1 MGGGK
6 PPFLSRNYIL
16 VSSFVFR
23 VSAFA
28 LFVIASSVCSVCR
41 TTRAGQTT
49 QSPPAPLL
57 PAPYS
62 TAALPPLSAPPGGPL
77 RGTTKAAARQQRGP
91 LRGYTGA
98 QPSTDHSTDP
108 DNASRTTDQSTRS
121 RASSS
126 EPANTRTDTTPKR
139 TSTSYTRSRRAN
151 PHNSIKSSNAE
162 ASERALGQCAADNQ
176 ITYQSTPD
184 NRNKSHHTVG
194 YLHSGSL
201 SNQRLSTPKHWRW
214 VRRPCSCVLFI
225 RLDRYALV
233 TVWHPLDPVFVGAP
247 L

>member
-1 MGGGK
+1 M
-6 PPFLSRNYIL
+6 FH
-16 VSSFVFR
+16 VSCSVF
-23 VSAFA
+23 SAFA

-49 QSPPAPLL
+49 QPRLPRSCRPLTRQL
-57 PAPYS
+57 RCPRC
-62 TAALPPLSAPPGGPL
+62 LPPSGPL
-77 RGTTKAAARQQRGP
+77 RGTTKAAARQQGGS

-151 PHNSIKSSNAE
+151 PHNSIKSSNTTAN
-162 ASERALGQCAADNQ
+162 ERALGQCAADNQ

-194 YLHSGSL
+194 YLHNGSL
-201 SNQRLSTPKHWRW
+201 SNQRRSTPKHWRW
-214 VRRPCSCVLFI
+214 VRRPCS
-225 RLDRYALV
+225 
-233 TVWHPLDPVFVGAP
+233 GAVSIH
-247 L
+247 